1 MLPERRYM
9 ETGTPVV
16 KPVPSTSHVAIGFR
30 SDWPCNQG
38 KSHILMRHLIYLPF
52 YRTWQEK

>member
-1 MLPERRYM
+1 MLPERRYI

-16 KPVPSTSHVAIGFR
+16 MPVPSTSHVAIGFR

-38 KSHILMRHLIYLPF
+38 KSHILVTHWIYLP
-52 YRTWQEK
+52 YIAGKII